1 MLFQIPAKCSTAEAR
16 SIMASIF
23 DDLER
28 SGVTATA
35 DIHVALTPYAE
46 DHRVV
51 LYNGG
56 MRAETLYYS
65 DHDARKPYE
74 RLAACL
80 ELKSESVT
88 PTKWRLLSQ
97 ASEKEIELLR
107 WLEGFARQYLDD
119 DMLRFM
125 KRFVLSEH
133 LLPDGKMLPN
143 EFEKGIT
150 LRNIVELLERLL
162 GSRDEAANW
171 LLRNPEYRAEMGVS
185 IWDELE
191 SGDLHACLL
200 LEGFLKMAL
209 RQRNESD
216 TIFEKLSLA
225 DLIPFAATL
234 RSTS

>member
-97 ASEKEIELLR
+97 ASEKEIEPRRVCRRLQLLR
-107 WLEGFARQYLDD
+107 RWSLYEQDD
-119 DMLRFM
+119 EQ
-125 KRFVLSEH
+125 VC
-133 LLPDGKMLPN
+133 
-143 EFEKGIT
+143 T
-150 LRNIVELLERLL
+150 
-162 GSRDEAANW
+162 
-171 LLRNPEYRAEMGVS
+171 
-185 IWDELE
+185 
-191 SGDLHACLL
+191 
-200 LEGFLKMAL
+200 
-209 RQRNESD
+209 
-216 TIFEKLSLA
+216 
-225 DLIPFAATL
+225 
-234 RSTS
+234 